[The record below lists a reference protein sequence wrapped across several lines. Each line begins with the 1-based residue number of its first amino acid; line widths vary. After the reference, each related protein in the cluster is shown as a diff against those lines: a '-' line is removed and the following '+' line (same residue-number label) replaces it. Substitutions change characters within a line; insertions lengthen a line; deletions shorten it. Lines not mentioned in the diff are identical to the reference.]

1 MNQLFKQYF
10 FKIASPYRLLGYIC
24 LFAMVLIYHYQSDQ
38 WQMLAFLFVIFTSL
52 YLINQPLQKMVAK
65 HKLNLT
71 RYVAFGLDV
80 IVFFLALWIVDFNFI
95 LSVCALIGL
104 FYILVYEQ
112 QNTEYLLIF
121 ILMTLVCL
129 VLSNMMEFQQHLY
142 MITPTTFVLYM
153 ILLSVFVFSGMFA
166 QSKKLLFLENQNQ
179 TYYQQMIHYMDFSN
193 QISRYAP
200 AQLWQAI
207 MRGESEAKI
216 EYKRKKLTIFFSDIQ
231 GFTQLSETL
240 IPEDLAYLLNEYL
253 RHMTQIARQYNGTID
268 KFMGDGILIFFGDI
282 DSNGLQ
288 NDAKACINMALA
300 MQQQMKILRERWKKM
315 GYPALHVRM
324 GISTGYCH
332 VGNYGTADRMAYTI
346 VGREANL
353 AARIQSQAEIDEILV
368 ADSTYQLI
376 YDEFLCIEKPPVM
389 LKGIQE
395 PISTWQIFE
404 RYEQQ
409 MPLNIQKSFDFES
422 KGFNLLLDLDEVE
435 RKQYPEVLN
444 TLESMMKRIQL
455 QQELTNEQ
463 GVVELREEDKVH
475 HQKAN
480 SKEVE

>member
-24 LFAMVLIYHYQSDQ
+24 LFAMVLIYHNQANQ
-38 WQMLAFLFVIFTSL
+38 WQMLSFIFAVFLAL
-52 YLINQPLQKMVAK
+52 YFCNQPLQKMVAK
-65 HKLNLT
+65 HNLNLT
-71 RYVAFGLDV
+71 RYVSFGLDV
-80 IVFFLALWIVDFNFI
+80 IVFFLALWLVDFNFI
-95 LSVCALIGL
+95 LSSLGLVGL
-104 FYILVYEQ
+104 FYILVYKQ
-112 QNTEYLLIF
+112 RNTEYLLIF
-121 ILMTLVCL
+121 ILLTLICL
-129 VLSNMMEFQQHLY
+129 ALTNIMEFQQHLNV
-142 MITPTTFVLYM
+142 MTPTTFILYILVLS
-153 ILLSVFVFSGMFA
+153 IFIFSGMFA
-166 QSKKLLFLENQNQ
+166 QTKRLSFLEEQNQ
-179 TYYQQMIHYMDFSN
+179 AYYQQMIHYMDFSN

-253 RHMTQIARQYNGTID
+253 RQMTQIARQYNGTID

-282 DSNGLQ
+282 DSQGLQ
-288 NDAKACINMALA
+288 NDAKACLNMALA

-315 GYPALHVRM
+315 GYPALHIRM

-368 ADSTYQLI
+368 SDSTYQLI
-376 YDEFLCIEKPPVM
+376 FDEFLCIEKPTVL

-395 PISTWQIFE
+395 PIRTWQIFE

-409 MPLNIQKSFDFES
+409 APLNVQKSFDFEA
-422 KGFNLLLDLDEVE
+422 KGFNLLLDLDEIE
-435 RKQYPEVLN
+435 RQQYPEVLE
-444 TLESMMKRIQL
+444 TLDKMMKRIQM
-455 QQELTNEQ
+455 QQELTNEN
-463 GVVELREEDKVH
+463 GVVELRKEDETH
-475 HQKAN
+475 HPD
-480 SKEVE
+480 